1 MVRRREYHWL
11 VTLVVALVGVL
22 FSPDAHAGY
31 THYWTWKVE
40 PDPPRVE
47 RAVAEMN
54 RIVEARR
61 AILEVEDAGGPN
73 AIFFNGIGDGAH
85 EPFVFPGKVGFQF
98 VKTAMKPYD
107 AVVTACLIVARDHFT
122 REELAISSDG
132 TWDAW
137 RHGRDLYI
145 EVLERQANS
154 PLDPAS
160 ATVGDDDA
168 DDDADGDDGPPRLPE
183 PKADTSRLRAVVIS
197 LGVIGALVV
206 ARVLM
211 GGRG

>member
-11 VTLVVALVGVL
+11 VTVVVALLALL
-22 FSPDAHAGY
+22 FPREAHAGY
-31 THYWTWKVE
+31 THYWTWKVA

-54 RIVEARR
+54 RIVDAKRSM
-61 AILEVEDAGGPN
+61 LDVGDAGGPD

-98 VKTAMKPYD
+98 VKTMWKPYD

-122 REELAISSDG
+122 RDELEIKSDG

-137 RHGRDLYI
+137 RAGRALYI
-145 EVLERQANS
+145 EVLERQAND
-154 PLDPAS
+154 PLDVVPS
-160 ATVGDDDA
+160 DDD
-168 DDDADGDDGPPRLPE
+168 DEGPLRVPE
-183 PKADTSRLRAVVIS
+183 PKADTSRLRAVIIS
-197 LGVIGALVV
+197 AGVIGALVV
-206 ARVLM
+206 LRMIM